1 MFFYIEIRPRFHLL
15 SIIEMES
22 DMKTRKRI
30 GWANKR
36 SLHANASDP
45 DIEFHEFVP
54 ALAKHPNVSPELL
67 TELYHLLR
75 SADWGKEAAL
85 AVLTIARANK
95 NLIAE
100 ILKDFPD
107 VVSEDSYSCGPEETS
122 YPVLLAKNPSTPR
135 RIVGQLVGSP
145 FYMVRERVAS
155 RSDLSQ
161 SVMKKL
167 AHDKNRHVRQCLAG
181 NPGVPS
187 SILAILAKDVEASV
201 RFKVAVH
208 PNASTENL
216 SQLSA
221 DQVEEIRFAAVAS
234 DLNDVLL

>member
-1 MFFYIEIRPRFHLL
+1 
-15 SIIEMES
+15 
-22 DMKTRKRI
+22 MKTRKKI

-45 DIEFHEFVP
+45 DIEFYEFVP

-75 SADWGKEAAL
+75 SADWGEMAAF

-95 NLIAE
+95 ALITE
-100 ILKDFPD
+100 ILKDFPYVESD
-107 VVSEDSYSCGPEETS
+107 DSQFDHPEETS
-122 YPVLLAKNPSTPR
+122 YSVLLAKNPSTPR
-135 RIVGQLVGSP
+135 RIVGLLAVSP

-155 RSDLSQ
+155 RSDLSL

-201 RFKVAVH
+201 RLKVAVH
-208 PNASTENL
+208 PNASAQL
-216 SQLSA
+216 LRQLST
-221 DQVEEIRFAAVAS
+221 DPVDEIRFAVVAA

>member
-1 MFFYIEIRPRFHLL
+1 MFFYIAIRLRFHLL
-15 SIIEMES
+15 SIIEMGS

-30 GWANKR
+30 GWSDKR
-36 SLHANASDP
+36 SLHANASAP
-45 DIEFHEFVP
+45 DLTFEEFVLG
-54 ALAKHPNVSPELL
+54 LAKHPNVSPDLL

-75 SADWGKEAAL
+75 SADWGKRAAV
-85 AVLTIARANK
+85 AVLTIGRANK
-95 NLIAE
+95 KLIAE

-107 VVSEDSYSCGPEETS
+107 MESEAYYSWCGPEETS

-155 RSDLSQ
+155 RSDLSL

-181 NPGVPS
+181 NTSVPS
-187 SILAILAKDVEASV
+187 SILPESV
-201 RFKVAVH
+201 T
-208 PNASTENL
+208 S
-216 SQLSA
+216 
-221 DQVEEIRFAAVAS
+221 
-234 DLNDVLL
+234 